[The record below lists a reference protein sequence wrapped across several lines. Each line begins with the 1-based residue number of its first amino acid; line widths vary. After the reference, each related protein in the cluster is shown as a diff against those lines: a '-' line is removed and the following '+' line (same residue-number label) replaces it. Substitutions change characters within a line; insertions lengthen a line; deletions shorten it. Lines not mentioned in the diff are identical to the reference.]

1 MRGAAMGRIYRIM
14 TRGAY
19 WAFLIDE
26 MADETMRTCGEPGDI
41 VAIIEGMLAERDALP
56 PLSEPEPEPPWMW
69 CPACLARVE
78 GQLAHMEPGGC
89 MAPGL

>member
-1 MRGAAMGRIYRIM
+1 MGLIYAGRGEEGHEHEKM
-14 TRGAY
+14 TRD
-19 WAFLIDE
+19 LDE
-26 MADETMRTCGEPGDI
+26 MANETMQTCGEPGDI

-56 PLSEPEPEPPWMW
+56 PLSEPEPEPWMW
-69 CPACLARVE
+69 CPACLERSE